1 MKNLVLTVLLGFCLS
16 AAGQSQIDVVSFKQS
31 TSDIAARTNQRDD
44 VNGVPCALIKVQFPI
59 QGATFIGDIA
69 GEVAFK
75 TNSYW
80 VYMPQNSTQLE
91 IRQKDC
97 KPMTVVFK
105 DYGISNLTSKE
116 TYELCLLKQ
125 EKDAPQLY
133 NEGMIALSKNDIMT
147 AMDNLQKAADAG
159 YAPASYMLGFSCI
172 TPFNPNEDSDPNS
185 TDLYQE
191 AYDCYKKSAQQ
202 NYPEAQLA
210 LGKMLI
216 EYNNG
221 YTENLSAIKVDKDLL
236 ESARIWSMIKAA
248 ADKGNTDAQW
258 MMISDEDWCKE
269 NAEKGN
275 AIAEF
280 GMGFRNDDALNE
292 AYDKIPWEMNSDE
305 AVEGRNK
312 DYANAYNWYKLAA
325 EHGLDAAQWRLSDML
340 AQGLGTEKNVEQAI
354 MWREKAANQ
363 GNVLYQFMM
372 GAMYSLGGMSDYS
385 SYFYPDAFHYKVEIP
400 KDNEKANY
408 WLRLFST
415 QPLTRVTQ
423 EGISLEEQIYDNGF
437 YQDVITSL
445 VESLIA
451 ENKMQK
457 AIYWLQRDCE
467 KGAADALCRLGELY
481 MDGIGIEKNYTKA
494 RELLEKAEAH
504 EGDQKVYFYNNLKSR
519 VKANLGIIYRDGLG
533 VEKDSN
539 KAKSYLTSSAENG
552 DHKGR
557 YELALLYL
565 QEGNKEEAIK
575 LLQVNTHTEMGYD
588 WQKYSKLSEEKLNEI
603 Q

>member
-1 MKNLVLTVLLGFCLS
+1 MKNLILTILLGLSLS
-16 AAGQSQIDVVSFKQS
+16 ASGQSQIDVVSFKQS

-44 VNGVPCALIKVQFPI
+44 VKGVPCALIKVQFPI
-59 QGATFIGDIA
+59 QGAMFIGDIA

-91 IRQKDC
+91 VRQKDC
-97 KPMTVVFK
+97 KPMTVVFEK
-105 DYGISNLTSKE
+105 YGVPTLTSKS

-133 NEGMIALSKNDIMT
+133 NEGMIALSKNDITT
-147 AMDNLQKAADAG
+147 AMDDFQKAADAG
-159 YAPASYMLGFSCI
+159 FAPASYMLGFSCI
-172 TPFNPNEDSDPNS
+172 SPFNANYDSDPNS

-202 NYPEAQLA
+202 NYPDAQLA

-216 EYNNG
+216 EYKNG
-221 YTENLSAIKVDKDLL
+221 YTENLSAIKVDNKLL
-236 ESARIWSMIKAA
+236 DQAKIWSMIKAA

-258 MMISDEDWCKE
+258 MMISDEGWCKE

-280 GMGFRNDDALNE
+280 GMGFRHDDQLDE
-292 AYDKIPWEMNSDE
+292 AYDKIPWEMNTEE
-305 AVEGRNK
+305 AAETRNK

-415 QPLTRVTQ
+415 QPLTRCTQ
-423 EGISLEEQIYDNGF
+423 EGITLEEEIHDNGF

-445 VESLIA
+445 VESLFA
-451 ENKMQK
+451 ENKTEK
-457 AIYWLQRDCE
+457 AIYWLQRDGE

-481 MDGIGIEKNYTKA
+481 LEGIGIEKNYTKA
-494 RELLEKAEAH
+494 KELLEKAEANEDEH
-504 EGDQKVYFYNNLKSR
+504 KVYSYTYLNNR
-519 VKANLGIIYRDGLG
+519 VKANLGVIYRDGLG
-533 VEKDSN
+533 VDKDID
-539 KAKSYLTSSAENG
+539 KAKAYLTSAAEG
-552 DHKGR
+552 EDHKGK

-565 QEGNKEEAIK
+565 QEGNTEEAVK
-575 LLQVNTHTEMGYD
+575 LLRENTHNHMGHE
-588 WQKYSKLSEEKLNEI
+588 WQKYVKLSEDKLNEL